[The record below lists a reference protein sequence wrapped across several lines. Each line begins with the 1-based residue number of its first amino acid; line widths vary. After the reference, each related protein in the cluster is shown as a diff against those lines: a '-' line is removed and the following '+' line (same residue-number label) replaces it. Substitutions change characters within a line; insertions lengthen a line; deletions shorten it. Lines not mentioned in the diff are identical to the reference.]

1 MYCYVI
7 SHPGQFFDSEKGPT
21 LLAPRLAHT
30 RPLAYSGQHTNS
42 AMLQLGFAH
51 PVDRQGI
58 CDAQR
63 IEALLFTHPALQH
76 LVTTVLGTK
85 HGEIQLDIMGI
96 WRKIGISCGS
106 QTWLAGESKT
116 YRWFSRLNIHVEGF
130 LSQSCLIT
138 KGRTILLGEKWW
150 FWGYDSYSDFVR
162 CPLILKHGNII
173 EKPLAYTCH
182 LKLVAVPI
190 KILQLHG
197 LPIKLVHMSC
207 VFWFIS
213 CQ

>member
-1 MYCYVI
+1 MDR
-7 SHPGQFFDSEKGPT
+7 SPSLHPPSPS
-21 LLAPRLAHT
+21 APGDDCAGLK
-30 RPLAYSGQHTNS
+30 P
-42 AMLQLGFAH
+42 
-51 PVDRQGI
+51 
-58 CDAQR
+58 
-63 IEALLFTHPALQH
+63 
-76 LVTTVLGTK
+76 K